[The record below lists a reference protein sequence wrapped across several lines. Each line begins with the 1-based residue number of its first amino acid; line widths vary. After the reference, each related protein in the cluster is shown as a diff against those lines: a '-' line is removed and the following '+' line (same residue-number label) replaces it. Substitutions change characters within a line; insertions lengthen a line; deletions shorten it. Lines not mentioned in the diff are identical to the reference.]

1 MAGGVC
7 NLIHIYCALTLP
19 LPTVLCTY
27 ATCGAEPELLQPRD
41 HLFVSMC
48 QLFDSATLKKVLSMY
63 AIDYVALN
71 LQLPLW
77 VDSFNGLATK
87 GQMLQAASKIIAEN
101 PKLTPDQAE
110 KLKRCFEQRGRS

>member
-1 MAGGVC
+1 
-7 NLIHIYCALTLP
+7 
-19 LPTVLCTY
+19 
-27 ATCGAEPELLQPRD
+27 
-41 HLFVSMC
+41 
-48 QLFDSATLKKVLSMY
+48 MY

-87 GQMLQAASKIIAEN
+87 GQMLQAASKIVAEN

-110 KLKRCFEQRGRS
+110 KLKRCFEQRGRSETHANATVEGIDASRNTTKNIDTMTSATNTLIK